1 MHQKHKGTG
10 MEDRLIICS
19 AEKPQDCW
27 SEGKVKE
34 KGPPWELLKARGV
47 FIPLQT
53 QEFPVL

>member
-1 MHQKHKGTG
+1 
-10 MEDRLIICS
+10 MEDRSTICS
-19 AEKPQDCW
+19 AEKAQDCW

-47 FIPLQT
+47 FIPLKT